1 MTRVLEEPRIREHNV
16 RLYDNDGT
24 LLASLQIN
32 PLQRH
37 LTHEMLYRYCS
48 MIFIIPGHQTWAI
61 FPILH
66 DESPGR
72 VLRSERQTPIKPGN
86 YLVLDDDQQPMIVQL
101 TGESAPRRVTTQDPS
116 SRSEGRRERGLLQ
129 SHFRE
134 SLCGRDSIC
143 TISNSAPPFRTPDH
157 PYIGLH
163 AAHIFPTSQISQWE
177 RENYKRYI
185 TDPSPASKIG
195 DSKLYSPQNGLLL
208 LSEIHEAFD
217 VFGIGVDPDA
227 GYKIIVFG
235 EDANGLGGR
244 HLRGSARDGTDQNNR
259 VSAHLLRWHLRMC
272 VYRNMKGNAE
282 PQPLWEE
289 DLGEDNMGQILEQH
303 DAAERMEV
311 ELFTRLG
318 SFVA

>member
-16 RLYDNDGT
+16 RLYDNNGT

-72 VLRSERQTPIKPGN
+72 VLRSDRQTPIKPGN
-86 YLVLDDDQQPMIVQL
+86 YLVLDD
-101 TGESAPRRVTTQDPS
+101 GKHAK
-116 SRSEGRRERGLLQ
+116 SRAIALPEKSVRQRLHLRNHQ
-129 SHFRE
+129 
-134 SLCGRDSIC
+134 
-143 TISNSAPPFRTPDH
+143 FRTSGGDSQN
-157 PYIGLH
+157 PYSGLH
-163 AAHIFPTSQISQWE
+163 ASHIFPTSQIAQWE
-177 RENYKRYI
+177 RENYQRYI

-195 DSKLYSPQNGLLL
+195 SSKLYSPQNGLLL
-208 LSEIHEAFD
+208 GPEAHEAFD
-217 VFGIGVDPDA
+217 KFKVGVDPDA
-227 GYKIIVFG
+227 GYKIIIFG
-235 EDANGLGGR
+235 KDSKGLGGTR
-244 HLRGSARDGTDQNNR
+244 LRDSARDGTDQKNG
-259 VSAHLLRWHLRMC
+259 VSANLLRWHLRMC
-272 VYRNMKGNAE
+272 VYRNMKANAE
-282 PQPLWEE
+282 PQPLWDE

>member
-16 RLYDNDGT
+16 RLYDNNGT

-72 VLRSERQTPIKPGN
+72 VLRSDRQTPIKPGN
-86 YLVLDDDQQPMIVQL
+86 YLVLDDGKHAKSRV
-101 TGESAPRRVTTQDPS
+101 TSESAPRRVTTQDPS
-116 SRSEGRRERGLLQ
+116 SRSEGQRERNHLQ
-129 SHFRE
+129 SHFRK
-134 SLCGRDSIC
+134 SLCDRDSIC
-143 TISNSAPPFRTPDH
+143 AITNSEPLGGDSQN
-157 PYIGLH
+157 PYSGLH
-163 AAHIFPTSQISQWE
+163 ASHIFPTSQIAQWE
-177 RENYKRYI
+177 RENYQRYI

-195 DSKLYSPQNGLLL
+195 SSKLYSPQNGLLL
-208 LSEIHEAFD
+208 GPEAHEAFD
-217 VFGIGVDPDA
+217 KFKVGVDPDA
-227 GYKIIVFG
+227 GYKIIIFG
-235 EDANGLGGR
+235 KDSKGLGGTR
-244 HLRGSARDGTDQNNR
+244 LRDSARDGTDQKNG
-259 VSAHLLRWHLRMC
+259 VSANLLRWHLRMC
-272 VYRNMKGNAE
+272 VYRNMKANAE
-282 PQPLWEE
+282 PQPLWDE

>member
-16 RLYDNDGT
+16 RLYDNNGT

-72 VLRSERQTPIKPGN
+72 VLRSDRQTPIKPGN
-86 YLVLDDDQQPMIVQL
+86 YLVLDD
-101 TGESAPRRVTTQDPS
+101 GKHAK
-116 SRSEGRRERGLLQ
+116 SRASQHRAVSPPKIPALGLKDNVK
-129 SHFRE
+129 E
-134 SLCGRDSIC
+134 IIC
-143 TISNSAPPFRTPDH
+143 
-157 PYIGLH
+157 GLH
-163 AAHIFPTSQISQWE
+163 ASHIFPTSQIAQWE
-177 RENYKRYI
+177 RENYQRYI

-195 DSKLYSPQNGLLL
+195 SSKLYSPQNGLLL
-208 LSEIHEAFD
+208 GPEAHEAFD
-217 VFGIGVDPDA
+217 KFKVGVDPDA
-227 GYKIIVFG
+227 GYKIIIFG
-235 EDANGLGGR
+235 KDSKGLGGTR
-244 HLRGSARDGTDQNNR
+244 LRDSARDGTDQKNG
-259 VSAHLLRWHLRMC
+259 VSANLLRWHLRMC
-272 VYRNMKGNAE
+272 VYRNMKANAE
-282 PQPLWEE
+282 PQPLWDE